1 VTLSAL
7 LSIRALDVHY
17 ATERGPAQVLRG
29 VDIDIPENSVVGI
42 VGESGSG
49 KSTLALAL
57 MDLLPANATQCAA
70 SYSFEGEDLVA
81 QTLAERRRLRGTEM
95 AMIFQD
101 PMSSLHPLY
110 AIGTQ
115 MVDTQRAKYPRVAAG
130 ELWQRASAMLTRVGV
145 PDAAAR
151 MSRYPHEFSGGMR
164 QRAMIA
170 MALLVQPKLLIAD
183 EPTTAL
189 DATIEAQIIE
199 LLSDVR
205 RDIRGSI
212 ILISH
217 SLGLV
222 ADLCDHV
229 IVMYGGKI
237 LEVGKVDDVFSRPQ
251 HPYTEALLAC
261 EISPWQTTD
270 PSAPLPRIPG
280 SPPDPVEP
288 PVGCVFAARCPQCFD
303 RCSLPPETKRLDGG
317 RAVACWLR

>member
-1 VTLSAL
+1 
-7 LSIRALDVHY
+7 
-17 ATERGPAQVLRG
+17 
-29 VDIDIPENSVVGI
+29 
-42 VGESGSG
+42 
-49 KSTLALAL
+49 
-57 MDLLPANATQCAA
+57 
-70 SYSFEGEDLVA
+70 
-81 QTLAERRRLRGTEM
+81 
-95 AMIFQD
+95 
-101 PMSSLHPLY
+101 
-110 AIGTQ
+110 
-115 MVDTQRAKYPRVAAG
+115 
-130 ELWQRASAMLTRVGV
+130 
-145 PDAAAR
+145 
-151 MSRYPHEFSGGMR
+151 
-164 QRAMIA
+164 
-170 MALLVQPKLLIAD
+170 
-183 EPTTAL
+183 
-189 DATIEAQIIE
+189 

>member
-1 VTLSAL
+1 VTAPVL
-7 LSIRALDVHY
+7 LSIRALEVRY
-17 ATERGPAQVLRG
+17 ETERGPAQVLRG
-29 VDIDIPENSVVGI
+29 VDIDIPENAVVGL

-57 MDLLPANATQCAA
+57 MDLLPPNAAQFAVA
-70 SYSFEGEDLVA
+70 YLFDGDDLAA
-81 QTLAERRRLRGTEM
+81 QTANRRRRLRGTKM
-95 AMIFQD
+95 AMVFQD
-101 PMSSLHPLY
+101 PMSSLHPLF

-115 MVDTQRAKYPRVAAG
+115 MVDTQRAKYPGIPVR

-151 MSRYPHEFSGGMR
+151 MTRYPHEFSGGMR
-164 QRAMIA
+164 QRVMIA

-189 DATIEAQIIE
+189 DATIEAQIVE
-199 LLSDVR
+199 LLRDIR
-205 RDIRGSI
+205 NDIRGSV

-222 ADLCDHV
+222 AELCDHV
-229 IVMYGGKI
+229 IVMYAGKVV
-237 LEVGKVDDVFSRPQ
+237 ESGRVDDVFSRPQ

-261 EISPWQTTD
+261 EVDPWQTTGLD
-270 PSAPLPRIPG
+270 APLPRIPG
-280 SPPDPVEP
+280 SPPDLVQP
-288 PVGCVFAARCPQCFD
+288 PTGCVFAARCPHRFD
-303 RCSLPPETKRLDGG
+303 RCDQPPELKPLDGD